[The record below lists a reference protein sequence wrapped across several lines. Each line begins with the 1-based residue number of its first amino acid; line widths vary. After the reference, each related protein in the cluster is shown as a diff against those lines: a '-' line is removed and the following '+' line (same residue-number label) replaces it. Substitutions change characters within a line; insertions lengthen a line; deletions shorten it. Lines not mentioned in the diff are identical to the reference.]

1 MKQQTVLAAVLGLAF
16 TLPAGAQQLDCGRS
30 FGFRA
35 DVNGNRG
42 ATLCSSSVDSFFDSV
57 KSFTLSNSNYTQ
69 VSEAVAMGRFN
80 DVNVVLRYGAASSTL
95 QYAFPELG
103 ISGTIAAANRD
114 QAEDQFVD
122 YVKKQDI
129 LGKVLRY
136 QAMHSPTSQLTG
148 VGGIIPTLG
157 KADFATGF
165 DVASKLA
172 GGNGETRANNLLGVA
187 LSYNSYNI
195 DGQDDKVKAISLPLS
210 YTLRSSADPRRQLV
224 ISLPLSQVTIGDA
237 KSYQAGLGAAVRLPV
252 TDHWTLTPGVRYS
265 AVGSVD
271 RATVATV
278 MSASLMSTYVFELG
292 KVDLAVGN
300 MLGAYRT
307 GKFSNGDYNLD
318 PDVNLKMTRNG
329 LLLSVPTAANLAAE
343 ISLIDTRYLG
353 DKPFVSNSQE
363 LGITLG
369 TNTKA
374 THASSFLRVGLT
386 FTRARSNDGFGMN
399 LGYWF

>member
-1 MKQQTVLAAVLGLAF
+1 MNQQTVCSAVLGLAF
-16 TLPAGAQQLDCGRS
+16 ALPVAAQQLDCGSS

-42 ATLCSSSVDSFFDSV
+42 STLCSTDAESFLDSV
-57 KSFTLSNSNYTQ
+57 KSFNLSNTNYTQ
-69 VSEAVAMGRFN
+69 VSEAVATGRFN
-80 DVNVVLRYGAASSTL
+80 DVNVVLRYGAASNTL

-103 ISGTIAAANRD
+103 ISGNIAAANRD

-129 LGKVLRY
+129 LGKVLRH

-148 VGGIIPTLG
+148 VGGIIPMLG

-165 DVASKLA
+165 DGA
-172 GGNGETRANNLLGVA
+172 GRLPGAGSPVGVG
-187 LSYNSYNI
+187 LSYSSHDI
-195 DGQDDKVKAISLPLS
+195 DGQNDRVKALSLPLS
-210 YTLRSSADPRRQLV
+210 YTFHSKADPRRQLV
-224 ISLPLSQVTIGDA
+224 LSLPLTEVTIGDA

-252 TDHWTLTPGVRYS
+252 TDQWTLTPGVRYS
-265 AVGSVD
+265 AVGSED

-278 MSASLMSTYVFELG
+278 MSASLMSTYVLGFG
-292 KVDLAVGN
+292 KVDLAIGN
-300 MLGAYRT
+300 MLGVYKT
-307 GKFSNGDYNLD
+307 GKFSRGDYDVD

-329 LLLSVPTAANLAAE
+329 LLVSLPATASLAAE
-343 ISLIDTRYLG
+343 VSLVDTRYLG

-363 LGITLG
+363 LGVALG
-369 TNTKA
+369 TNGKSA
-374 THASSFLRVGLT
+374 TAGSFLRVGLT
-386 FTRARSNDGFGMN
+386 YTRAKSSDGFGVN